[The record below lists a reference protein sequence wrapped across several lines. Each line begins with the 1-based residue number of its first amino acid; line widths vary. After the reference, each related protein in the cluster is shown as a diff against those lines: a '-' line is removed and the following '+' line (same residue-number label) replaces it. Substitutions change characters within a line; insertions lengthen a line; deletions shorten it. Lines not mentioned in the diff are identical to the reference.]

1 VAWSPDGDL
10 LAISTFNFTEDPHA
24 PEGVVA
30 HGSLAMVDR
39 SGEEV
44 AFLPDEEEWV
54 QFLSIAFTPDGEQL
68 IGSRS
73 PGASWLEYFG
83 QVVVW
88 DWTGGRL
95 EHRIDSGGED
105 AVLSPRADLLVSTPR
120 NVVETG
126 SQVAEVWDWATGQ
139 HLRSLSH
146 SGSVTLAA
154 FSPDGSHL
162 ATASLDG
169 TVRIWDPYTEA
180 PEQLVLRGHS
190 GDVEAVA
197 WSPDGTRLASASGG
211 TVRVWALDLDELVD
225 AAERGLTRTLT
236 DDECRQ
242 YLHAEQCP

>member
-88 DWTGGRL
+88 DWTGRQL
-95 EHRIDSGGED
+95 EHRIDTGGDD
-105 AVLSPRADLLVSTPR
+105 AVLSPRADLVVSTPR

-126 SQVAEVWDWATGQ
+126 SQVAEVWDWATGR

-146 SGSVTLAA
+146 SGSVTHTA
-154 FSPDGSHL
+154 FSPDGSRL
-162 ATASLDG
+162 ATASQDG
-169 TVRIWDPYTEA
+169 TVRIWNPYTDA
-180 PEQLVLRGHS
+180 PEQLVLRGHT
-190 GDVEAVA
+190 GGVGAVA
-197 WSPDGTRLASASGG
+197 WSPDGTRLASGG
-211 TVRVWALDLDELVD
+211 DDTLRVWALDLDELVEI
-225 AAERGLTRTLT
+225 AEDELTRTLT
-236 DDECRQ
+236 DDECGQ
-242 YLHAEQCP
+242 YLHRQRCD